1 MGYEMKNLILSRF
14 KLISIGAGITIIL
27 AAVYLFNWQ
36 GNKLDAAR
44 NEVSELRQVISLQQ
58 QTVSTYK
65 RELEIQREI
74 NVRVT
79 TELSESDKRKN
90 LLQKDIGEI
99 RRSNDEV
106 DEYLSTTIPD
116 NLYNRLR

>member
-1 MGYEMKNLILSRF
+1 M
-14 KLISIGAGITIIL
+14 
-27 AAVYLFNWQ
+27 YLFNWQ
-36 GNKLDAAR
+36 GNKLHAAR

-90 LLQKDIGEI
+90 LLQKDIDEL

-106 DEYLSTTIPD
+106 DEYLSNTIPD
-116 NLYNRLR
+116 DLYNRLR